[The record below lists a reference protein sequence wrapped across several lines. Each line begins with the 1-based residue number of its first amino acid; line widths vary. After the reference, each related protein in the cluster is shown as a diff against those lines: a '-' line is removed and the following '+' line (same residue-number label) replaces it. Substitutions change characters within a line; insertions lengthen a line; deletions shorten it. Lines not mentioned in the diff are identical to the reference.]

1 MNKYRSVVK
10 LLKKYNQEQVLAFY
24 NTLPKEE
31 KELLLDQVLN
41 IDFEK
46 LIIEFVNLFNLSSF
60 SSSVSLDFLLV

>member
-10 LLKKYNQEQVLAFY
+10 LLRKYNQEQVLAFY

-46 LIIEFVNLFNLSSF
+46 K
-60 SSSVSLDFLLV
+60 